1 VDVNLNSNRI
11 DDYQSCKHNKTMII
25 KMDETNTKM
34 TSILSIHKKTSP
46 KCKGKFVRY
55 RRWKGSLLKEG
66 MGKMVEGFW
75 CTLWSINIT
84 TSREGNNVMFTT
96 QVSTC
101 L

>member
-11 DDYQSCKHNKTMII
+11 DDYQSWKHNKTMII
-25 KMDETNTKM
+25 KMDQINTKV
-34 TSILSIHKKTSP
+34 TSIHKKTSP

-55 RRWKGSLLKEG
+55 RSWKKSLSKEG